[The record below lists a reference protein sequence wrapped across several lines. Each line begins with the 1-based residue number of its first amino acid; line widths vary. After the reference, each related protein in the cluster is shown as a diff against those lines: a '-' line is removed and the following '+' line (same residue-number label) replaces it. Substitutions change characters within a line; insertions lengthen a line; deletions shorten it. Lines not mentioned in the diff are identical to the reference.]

1 MTKKILSS
9 VAGSYLLLIATAL
22 VTLFFRFG
30 TLPFVGAD
38 EPRYARIAE
47 EMNQAGRW
55 ITPVLQGHPWLEKP
69 PLYYWVTIP
78 AYRVFGVSEAVARLG
93 PALCALLAAM
103 TVLWLGSKLW
113 SRREGLLAG
122 MILLTAIG
130 FSAYGR
136 SASPDMPLTAAFTIG
151 LALLAAAAVCGGRP
165 VWQTGTAYA
174 WLGLA
179 VLAKGPVAIL
189 LAAGI
194 VLLFWVLDE
203 RGGSLARMHVFW
215 GLAILAVVSLPWFW
229 LVFRENGF
237 SFITIFFINHN
248 LARYVSDIHHHEQ
261 PFYYFVPV
269 LLGLLFPWSGW
280 LLALVPASFGA
291 WLRHWR
297 TWDRGTVFLACWALF
312 PFLFF
317 SLSNS
322 KLPGYILPSLPPLAL
337 LLGHRLSIL
346 EQDSWKTRR
355 VCGWACLALA
365 IGAAVAFPF
374 VLARNFGNAWLPGVV
389 LGLVVLLPALVAFR
403 LFMRDRF
410 RGAVLATVLQGLLL
424 VLAVTQVGFVPLAA
438 YQSAR
443 EIAGLALAADEDG
456 EPIVTFCFFHHAL
469 NYYTGYRVGE
479 NFVDPPSLLNYA
491 RRHPR
496 FLVVTEAPR
505 IGDLKNIRE
514 LSVTSLGAQGDL
526 RLLRMELM
534 DR

>member
-1 MTKKILSS
+1 VTKKIPSS
-9 VAGSYLLLIATAL
+9 AAGPYLLLIATTL
-22 VTLFFRFG
+22 GTLFFRLG

-47 EMNQAGRW
+47 EMSQAGNW
-55 ITPVLQGHPWLEKP
+55 ITPVLQGYPWLEKP
-69 PLYYWVTIP
+69 PLYYWITIP
-78 AYRVFGVSEAVARLG
+78 AYRIFGVGEAAARLG
-93 PALCALLAAM
+93 PAVCALLAAM

-122 MILLTAIG
+122 LILLTTIG

-136 SASPDMPLTAAFTIG
+136 SASPDMPLTAAFTIS
-151 LALLAAAAVCGGRP
+151 LALRAASAICGGRP
-165 VWQTGTAYA
+165 VWRTGTAYA
-174 WLGLA
+174 CLGLA
-179 VLAKGPVAIL
+179 VLAKGPVAIV

-194 VLLFWVLDE
+194 VLLFWTLDE
-203 RGGSLARMHVFW
+203 RGGSLARMHVLW
-215 GLAILAVVSLPWFW
+215 GLAIVAVVSLPWFW
-229 LVFRENGF
+229 LAFRENGF

-269 LLGLLFPWSGW
+269 LLGLFFPWSGW
-280 LLALVPASFGA
+280 LPALVPASFGA
-291 WLRHWR
+291 WLRNWR

-317 SLSNS
+317 SLSDS

-337 LLGHRLSIL
+337 LLGRRLSIL
-346 EQDSWKTRR
+346 GQDCRKTRR
-355 VCGWACLALA
+355 VCGWASLVLA
-365 IGAAVAFPF
+365 IGVALAFPF
-374 VLARNFGNAWLPGVV
+374 ALARNFGNAWLPGVV
-389 LGLVVLLPALVAFR
+389 LGLAVLLPALVAF
-403 LFMRDRF
+403 LLILRDRL
-410 RGAVLATVLQGLLL
+410 RGAILATVMQGLLL

-443 EIAGLALAADEDG
+443 EIAVQALAADADR
-456 EPIVTFCFFHHAL
+456 EPIITFCFFHHAL

-479 NFVDPPSLLNYA
+479 NFVDVPSLLNYA

-505 IGDLKNIRE
+505 IGDLENIPE
-514 LSVTSLGAQGDL
+514 LSTAILGGQGDL
-526 RLLRMELM
+526 RLLRMESVN
-534 DR
+534 R